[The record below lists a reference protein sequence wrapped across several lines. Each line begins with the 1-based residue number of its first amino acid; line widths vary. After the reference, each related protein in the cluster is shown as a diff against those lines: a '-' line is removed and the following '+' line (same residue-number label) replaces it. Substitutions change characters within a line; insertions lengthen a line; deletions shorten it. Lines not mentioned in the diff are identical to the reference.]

1 MVLYIVQWIKWRKD
15 NMEKEKKIDFEKE
28 IQRLD
33 EIVEKISSKAL
44 PLEESLKLYEE
55 GNAIIRSLEQ
65 ALKDAQEKVEKI
77 VNIEDK

>member
-1 MVLYIVQWIKWRKD
+1 
-15 NMEKEKKIDFEKE
+15 MEKEKKIDFEKE

>member
-1 MVLYIVQWIKWRKD
+1 MAS
-15 NMEKEKKIDFEKE
+15 EKKLDFEKE
-28 IQRLD
+28 IKRLD

-55 GNAIIRSLEQ
+55 GNKIIAELEK
-65 ALKDAQEKVEKI
+65 ALQEAEEKIEKI

>member
-1 MVLYIVQWIKWRKD
+1 MA
-15 NMEKEKKIDFEKE
+15 EKKVSFEKQ

-55 GNAIIRSLEQ
+55 GNNIIRELEE
-65 ALKDAQEKVEKI
+65 ALKEAQEKVEKI
-77 VNIEDK
+77 VDIE

>member
-1 MVLYIVQWIKWRKD
+1 MA
-15 NMEKEKKIDFEKE
+15 EKKISFEKQ

-44 PLEESLKLYEE
+44 PLDESLKLYEE
-55 GNAIIRSLEQ
+55 GNNIIRELED

-77 VNIEDK
+77 VDIE

>member
-1 MVLYIVQWIKWRKD
+1 MALYIVQWIKWRKD